1 MTKKPSQKYFC
12 QKCKLP
18 KEPFLAPIW
27 IDKETGE
34 RLKKP
39 YHIEVIV
46 TLPNKKDLK
55 EGEERESFKGRKLDC
70 GHYISI
76 NTPSFL
82 DYPTENLGI
91 DETNQIRRKIEQSII
106 KKTPTEV
113 EATILRHA
121 EEYRNLLAISSK
133 LGKQAKYALQLV
145 DDMREKYQNVLSPEE
160 AMTFEQK
167 FTALFGRKPI
177 PIQIKSDV
185 TVKADKAAIKERA
198 ALDAVKAIL
207 KKRGYSVKSIF
218 KKEQIE
224 SKKEKEQN
232 D

>member
-12 QKCKLP
+12 KKCKLP
-18 KEPFLAPIW
+18 KEPFLAAIW
-27 IDKETGE
+27 VDKDTKE

-46 TLPNKKDLK
+46 SLPNKKALT
-55 EGEERESFKGRKLDC
+55 ENGEQRKPFKGRKLEC
-70 GHYISI
+70 GHYISVDI
-76 NTPSFL
+76 PSFL
-82 DYPTENLGI
+82 DYPTENLGT
-91 DETNQIRRKIEQSII
+91 DETSAIRKKIEQSII
-106 KKTPTEV
+106 KKTPAEV

-121 EEYRNLLAISSK
+121 EEYQNLLTISAK

-145 DDMREKYQNVLSPEE
+145 DDMREKYQKVLSPEE

-177 PIQIKSDV
+177 PIVIKSAI
-185 TVKADKAAIKERA
+185 TVEADKAAIKERA

-224 SKKEKEQN
+224 SKKEKE
-232 D
+232 